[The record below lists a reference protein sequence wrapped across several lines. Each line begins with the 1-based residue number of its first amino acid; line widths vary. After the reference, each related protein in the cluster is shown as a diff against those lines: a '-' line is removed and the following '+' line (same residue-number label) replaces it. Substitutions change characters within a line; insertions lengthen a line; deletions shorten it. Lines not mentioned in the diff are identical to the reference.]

1 MQRLLEWLQARSGR
15 ERRVLA
21 GGAALALVLLVL
33 VIVLPLGRAVTG
45 ATARIEAKHADLA
58 WMRGVAAELAAAGPA
73 SPAHAAGQESLV
85 VLVDRTAREAG
96 LGESLTSSQP
106 SGAGGLRV
114 RLERASFDSM
124 LAWFA
129 RLADQHGVRVEAA
142 DVEAAGEPGRV
153 TANVVLRGS

>member
-58 WMRGVAAELAAAGPA
+58 WMRGVAAELAAAGP
-73 SPAHAAGQESLV
+73 PRLRTPR
-85 VLVDRTAREAG
+85 DRSRSSCSSIARRAKRD
-96 LGESLTSSQP
+96 S
-106 SGAGGLRV
+106 V
-114 RLERASFDSM
+114 RA
-124 LAWFA
+124 
-129 RLADQHGVRVEAA
+129 
-142 DVEAAGEPGRV
+142 
-153 TANVVLRGS
+153 

>member
-1 MQRLLEWLQARSGR
+1 MQRLREWLQARGER

-21 GGAALALVLLVL
+21 AGAVLACALLVL
-33 VIVLPLGRAVTG
+33 AVALPLGRAVG
-45 ATARIEAKHADLA
+45 AASARIEAKRADLE
-58 WMRGVAAELAAAGPA
+58 WMRSVAAELAAAGPVA
-73 SPAHAAGQESLV
+73 PRATAQESLV

-106 SGAGGLRV
+106 SGDGGLRV

-142 DVEAAGEPGRV
+142 DVESAGEPGRV